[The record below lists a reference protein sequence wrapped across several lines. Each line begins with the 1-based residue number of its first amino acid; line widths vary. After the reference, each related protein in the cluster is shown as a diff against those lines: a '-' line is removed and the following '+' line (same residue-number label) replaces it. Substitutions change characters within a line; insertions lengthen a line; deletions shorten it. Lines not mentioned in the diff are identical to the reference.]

1 MSTASA
7 TAEANALPISL
18 NLGLKARVCSEVN
31 GMKQVSIV
39 DVQGKTIK
47 VLGVQMNGDP
57 AKLHIKINGVD
68 ILENLDATDIQVSID
83 KEGST

>member
-1 MSTASA
+1 
-7 TAEANALPISL
+7 
-18 NLGLKARVCSEVN
+18 
-31 GMKQVSIV
+31 MKQVSIV

-83 KEGST
+83 KDGST